1 MESYRQKVMLL
12 FGSLLLV
19 MLGFGIVIPLL
30 PFVARDMGASSLDMG
45 LLVSIWAAA
54 QFLVAP
60 RWGSFSDQAGR
71 RPAMI
76 LGLLGYSLAFIL
88 MAIATQL
95 WMLYAARLVG
105 GLMSAS
111 TIPSAK
117 AYAADVTPRE
127 ERGVSMGLLGAAFG
141 LGFML
146 GPAIGGLMA
155 PLGVRF
161 TFFVAGAGGLIT
173 ALIVYLLLP
182 EPEVR
187 TASTTGVSAIVAVI
201 QAVKKPYAVLYWTP
215 FMMTFASS
223 SLFTMMGFFLM
234 DKFAAT
240 ESQVGAA
247 FTVNGAMGVL
257 TQGVLIS
264 AAIGLFGEARLLR
277 ISLMVSAVGFAVF
290 TFAPNMPLT
299 FVCVA
304 LISLGMGLG
313 RPVMTSLL
321 SNATDMGQGITMG
334 MQTSFDSLGRT
345 IGPLWAGLLYNISI
359 EAPYLSSTLVF
370 VLGLVYLEG
379 RRRVLMQA
387 EVVHPARVTKHSPAT
402 SHHDDGSEN

>member
-1 MESYRQKVMLL
+1 MKSYRPQVLLL

-30 PFVARDMGASSLDMG
+30 PFVAREMGASSLDMG
-45 LLVSIWAAA
+45 LLVSVWAAA
-54 QFLVAP
+54 QFLVSP
-60 RWGSFSDQAGR
+60 RWGTFSDRAGR

-76 LGLLGYSLAFIL
+76 LGLLGFGLAFIL
-88 MAIATQL
+88 MGVSTQL
-95 WMLYAARLVG
+95 WMLYAARIIG
-105 GLMSAS
+105 GLLSAS
-111 TIPSAK
+111 TMPSAK
-117 AYAADVTPRE
+117 AYAADITPRE
-127 ERGVSMGLLGAAFG
+127 HRGASMGLLGAAFG

-173 ALIVYLLLP
+173 AVFVYFLLP

-187 TASTTGVSAIVAVI
+187 TASTSGVSAVAAII
-201 QAVKKPYAVLYWTP
+201 QAVQKPYAMLYWTP
-215 FMMTFASS
+215 FLMTFAGS
-223 SLFTMMGFFLM
+223 SLFSMMGFFLM

-257 TQGVLIS
+257 TQGVLITL
-264 AAIGLFGEARLLR
+264 AIRMFGEVRLLR
-277 ISLMVSAVGFAVF
+277 LSMALSAVGFLMY
-290 TFAPNMPLT
+290 TFAPSMPVVYACIA
-299 FVCVA
+299 F
-304 LISLGMGLG
+304 IGLGMGLG

-345 IGPLWAGLLYNISI
+345 LGPLWAGLLYNLSI
-359 EAPYLSSTLVF
+359 EAPYLSSALVF
-370 VLGLVYLEG
+370 VAGVVYLES
-379 RRRVLMQA
+379 RRQVLMQA
-387 EVVHPARVTKHSPAT
+387 EVVYPTPAGGHAPVP
-402 SHHDDGSEN
+402 SHHDGTPEN